1 MRFAL
6 ALIMAIASAPALA
19 QSATAPAN
27 WPDRPLRMIVPL
39 PAGSA
44 VDVIARLIS
53 QRLSVR
59 LGQPVIVENRAG
71 ASGVIGSDAVAKAA
85 PDGLTLGM
93 ATSTTHMTAPVLNAK
108 LPYDPV
114 KDFAPVAVVGVSPY
128 VVVVNPKVPAST
140 VAELIALAKAKP
152 RTLSYSSVG
161 NASQAHL
168 AGELFAAMAG
178 VELNHIPYKTSTH
191 AVIDLTEGRIDMQ
204 FGILGTS
211 LALIREGKLRALA
224 VTTEQRIEELP
235 DVPTMIEAGL
245 PGYDVSLLFAV
256 VMPAGTPKPD
266 RGAAQSRDQRVHGHA
281 RGEARAGGAGDP
293 RHLRHAGS
301 APRAHRQGNR
311 ALARH
316 RPEGRHQAGVTA
328 ARDQISAGAAQRR
341 PLKTI
346 RRADHAARW
355 FALDHDG
362 ARRGRRT
369 GEHDGG
375 FDILPRRGGFEQSR
389 VDLVVRQPHQRGGD
403 FGLLV
408 EFLGQALGG
417 GDRLLKRRRFLPNT
431 AGTVLGLPGLIVVF
445 AHESS
450 LFQAIPVAT
459 LPQMVRCSK
468 SIVRRD
474 NGLVMARSEAAPHQ
488 GSDRV

>member
-6 ALIMAIASAPALA
+6 ALIMVVISAGAGSA
-19 QSATAPAN
+19 QTMAD

-59 LGQPVIVENRAG
+59 LGQPVVIENRAG

-114 KDFAPVAVVGVSPY
+114 KDFAPVAVVGSSPY

-191 AVIDLTEGRIDMQ
+191 AVIDLNEGRIDMQ

-224 VTTEQRIEELP
+224 VTTERRIGELP
-235 DVPTMIEAGL
+235 DVPTMIESGL

-256 VMPAGTPKPD
+256 VMPAATSSAIVARLNREINEFMATPEVKRVLAAQAIHVTSGTPDQLRARIAREIELWRGIAQKAGIKP
-266 RGAAQSRDQRVHGHA
+266 
-281 RGEARAGGAGDP
+281 E
-293 RHLRHAGS
+293 
-301 APRAHRQGNR
+301 
-311 ALARH
+311 
-316 RPEGRHQAGVTA
+316 
-328 ARDQISAGAAQRR
+328 
-341 PLKTI
+341 
-346 RRADHAARW
+346 
-355 FALDHDG
+355 
-362 ARRGRRT
+362 
-369 GEHDGG
+369 
-375 FDILPRRGGFEQSR
+375 
-389 VDLVVRQPHQRGGD
+389 
-403 FGLLV
+403 
-408 EFLGQALGG
+408 
-417 GDRLLKRRRFLPNT
+417 
-431 AGTVLGLPGLIVVF
+431 
-445 AHESS
+445 
-450 LFQAIPVAT
+450 
-459 LPQMVRCSK
+459 
-468 SIVRRD
+468 
-474 NGLVMARSEAAPHQ
+474 
-488 GSDRV
+488 

>member
-1 MRFAL
+1 MRLAL
-6 ALIMAIASAPALA
+6 ALMMAVTSVGAASAQVPAD
-19 QSATAPAN
+19 

-44 VDVIARLIS
+44 VDVIGRLIS

-71 ASGVIGSDAVAKAA
+71 ASGVIGSDMVAKAA

-114 KDFAPVAVVGVSPY
+114 KDFAPVAVVGISPY
-128 VVVVNPKVPAST
+128 VVVVHPKVPAST

-168 AGELFAAMAG
+168 AGELFATMAG

-224 VTTEQRIEELP
+224 VTTEQRLEELP
-235 DVPTMIEAGL
+235 DVPTMIESGL

-256 VMPAGTPKPD
+256 VMPAGTPGPIVVRLNREINEFMATPEVK
-266 RGAAQSRDQRVHGHA
+266 RVLAAQAIHVTSGTPDQLRA
-281 RGEARAGGAGDP
+281 RNAKEIELWR
-293 RHLRHAGS
+293 
-301 APRAHRQGNR
+301 
-311 ALARH
+311 
-316 RPEGRHQAGVTA
+316 
-328 ARDQISAGAAQRR
+328 
-341 PLKTI
+341 
-346 RRADHAARW
+346 
-355 FALDHDG
+355 
-362 ARRGRRT
+362 
-369 GEHDGG
+369 
-375 FDILPRRGGFEQSR
+375 
-389 VDLVVRQPHQRGGD
+389 
-403 FGLLV
+403 
-408 EFLGQALGG
+408 
-417 GDRLLKRRRFLPNT
+417 
-431 AGTVLGLPGLIVVF
+431 
-445 AHESS
+445 
-450 LFQAIPVAT
+450 
-459 LPQMVRCSK
+459 
-468 SIVRRD
+468 SIVQKAD
-474 NGLVMARSEAAPHQ
+474 IKPE
-488 GSDRV
+488 

>member
-6 ALIMAIASAPALA
+6 ALIMTIVGAGAASA
-19 QSATAPAN
+19 QSETAPTN

-53 QRLSVR
+53 QRLSAQ
-59 LGQPVIVENRAG
+59 LGQPVVVENRAG

-114 KDFAPVAVVGVSPY
+114 KDFAPVAIVGVSPY
-128 VVVVNPKVPAST
+128 VVVVNPKVPAGT

-191 AVIDLTEGRIDMQ
+191 AVIDLNEGRIDMQ

-211 LALIREGKLRALA
+211 LSLIREGKLRALA
-224 VTTEQRIEELP
+224 VTTERRLDELP
-235 DVPTMIEAGL
+235 DVPTMIEFGL

-256 VMPAGTPKPD
+256 VMPAGTAKPIVT
-266 RGAAQSRDQRVHGHA
+266 RLNREINAFMATSEVRRVLAAQAIHVTSGTPDQLGERIA
-281 RGEARAGGAGDP
+281 KEIELWRGIAQKAGIK
-293 RHLRHAGS
+293 
-301 APRAHRQGNR
+301 
-311 ALARH
+311 
-316 RPEGRHQAGVTA
+316 PE
-328 ARDQISAGAAQRR
+328 
-341 PLKTI
+341 
-346 RRADHAARW
+346 
-355 FALDHDG
+355 
-362 ARRGRRT
+362 
-369 GEHDGG
+369 
-375 FDILPRRGGFEQSR
+375 
-389 VDLVVRQPHQRGGD
+389 
-403 FGLLV
+403 
-408 EFLGQALGG
+408 
-417 GDRLLKRRRFLPNT
+417 
-431 AGTVLGLPGLIVVF
+431 
-445 AHESS
+445 
-450 LFQAIPVAT
+450 
-459 LPQMVRCSK
+459 
-468 SIVRRD
+468 
-474 NGLVMARSEAAPHQ
+474 
-488 GSDRV
+488 

>member
-6 ALIMAIASAPALA
+6 ALIMVVISAGAGSA
-19 QSATAPAN
+19 QTMAD

-44 VDVIARLIS
+44 VEVIARLIG

-59 LGQPVIVENRAG
+59 LGQPVVIENRAG

-114 KDFAPVAVVGVSPY
+114 KDFAPVAVVGSSPY
-128 VVVVNPKVPAST
+128 VVVVNPKVPANT
-140 VAELIALAKAKP
+140 IAELIALAKAKP

-191 AVIDLTEGRIDMQ
+191 AVIDLNEGRIDMQ

-224 VTTEQRIEELP
+224 VTTERRIEELP
-235 DVPTMIEAGL
+235 DVPTMIESGL

-256 VMPAGTPKPD
+256 VMPAGTPSAIVARLNREIDEFMATPEVK
-266 RGAAQSRDQRVHGHA
+266 RVLAAQAIHVTSGAPDQLRA
-281 RGEARAGGAGDP
+281 RIAREIELWRGIVQKAGIK
-293 RHLRHAGS
+293 
-301 APRAHRQGNR
+301 
-311 ALARH
+311 
-316 RPEGRHQAGVTA
+316 PE
-328 ARDQISAGAAQRR
+328 
-341 PLKTI
+341 
-346 RRADHAARW
+346 
-355 FALDHDG
+355 
-362 ARRGRRT
+362 
-369 GEHDGG
+369 
-375 FDILPRRGGFEQSR
+375 
-389 VDLVVRQPHQRGGD
+389 
-403 FGLLV
+403 
-408 EFLGQALGG
+408 
-417 GDRLLKRRRFLPNT
+417 
-431 AGTVLGLPGLIVVF
+431 
-445 AHESS
+445 
-450 LFQAIPVAT
+450 
-459 LPQMVRCSK
+459 
-468 SIVRRD
+468 
-474 NGLVMARSEAAPHQ
+474 
-488 GSDRV
+488 